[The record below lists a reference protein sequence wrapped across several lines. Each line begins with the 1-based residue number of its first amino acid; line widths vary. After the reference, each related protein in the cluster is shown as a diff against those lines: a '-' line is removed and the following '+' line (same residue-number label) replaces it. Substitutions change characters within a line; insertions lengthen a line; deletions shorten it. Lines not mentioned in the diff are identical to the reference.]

1 MKIIANCNFL
11 WYVKGQEV
19 PESDYRENWKE
30 FVTITG
36 EASKAEPIK
45 VMPVVSK
52 PVTADLNNDGK
63 VDKED
68 AKIAGEVLRKVY
80 PNKKRK

>member
-19 PESDYRENWKE
+19 PESELDAHPNWKE

-36 EASKAEPIK
+36 QPVTPIIEK
-45 VMPVVSK
+45 PVSK
-52 PVTADLNNDGK
+52 GNPIDLNKDGN
-63 VDKED
+63 VDQKD

-80 PNKKRK
+80 PQKRRK